1 MFIQGSD
8 NAERINGTSENDE
21 ILALGGDDTVIGS
34 AGNDTIDGGTGNN
47 TLDFQNI
54 GVPITASFGYG
65 ATGVIGPYPTG
76 IFKEVTVN
84 SEVGQTNASHIELT
98 IAPENQVNT
107 IDQTKG
113 NFPGASIN
121 LETGTLSGRFSRFL
135 SSPHNFRNFVNA
147 IGTDFRDAIF
157 GNSAN
162 NFLTGEKSDDQL
174 DGRGGNDTLLGT
186 IAEARG
192 VGELDTLTGG
202 AGSDRFVLGD
212 ANGAYYKA
220 QGNED
225 FAKITDFGI
234 GDVFQ
239 LGKGESYDF
248 NLNNSGFDLFVTT
261 GGTYDLIA
269 NVQVAGIGVGSN
281 FDFHLSN
288 LLDLDDILLNIPNVD
303 VRADFGNS
311 LEISVSV

>member
-8 NAERINGTSENDE
+8 NPDLINGTSENDN

-65 ATGVIGPYPTG
+65 ATGVIGSEPTG
-76 IFKEVTVN
+76 IFKQVTVN
-84 SEVGQTNASHIELT
+84 SQVGQTKASHIELT

-107 IDQTKG
+107 IDQTNG
-113 NFPGASIN
+113 QAGAVFID
-121 LETGTLSGRFSRFL
+121 LERGTLSGRFNRFT
-135 SSPHNFRNFVNA
+135 SSPNNFRNFDNA
-147 IGTDFRDAIF
+147 IGTGDRDIIY

-162 NFLTGEKSDDQL
+162 NALTGGAGSDQL
-174 DGRGGNDTLLGT
+174 DGRGGKDTLLGT
-186 IAEARG
+186 SADARG
-192 VGELDTLTGG
+192 VGEIDTLTGG

-212 ANGAYYKA
+212 ANGSYYKA
-220 QGNED
+220 QGNND
-225 FAKITDFGI
+225 FAKITDFER

-239 LGKGESYDF
+239 LGKGETYTF

-269 NVQVAGIGVGSN
+269 SVQVAGSFGIGSN
-281 FDFHLSN
+281 FHLPN
-288 LLDLDDILLNIPNVD
+288 FINLDDILVNIPD
-303 VRADFGNS
+303 VIVRTDDGNS
-311 LEISVSV
+311 LGISVSV